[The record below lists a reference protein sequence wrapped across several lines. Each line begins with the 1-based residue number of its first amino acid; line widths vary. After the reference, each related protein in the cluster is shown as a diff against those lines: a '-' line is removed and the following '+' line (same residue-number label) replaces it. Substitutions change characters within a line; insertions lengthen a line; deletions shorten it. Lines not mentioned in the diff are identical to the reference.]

1 MQCWKSS
8 NKIKRS
14 CECRSS
20 CYDGAMHWSKT
31 SSYHFCCHYYYDYY
45 YLLYKSELFFINFH
59 FLFLYPPLILYFD
72 KVFWMLKPKSFRFL
86 LLFSMSYFDLS
97 YSNPLLAICLWVL
110 KETPAGP
117 MRTVLSFTF
126 CLFSFAIF

>member
-8 NKIKRS
+8 NKIKRG

-45 YLLYKSELFFINFH
+45 YLLYKSALFFINFH
-59 FLFLYPPLILYFD
+59 FFLYPPLILYFAE
-72 KVFWMLKPKSFRFL
+72 VFWMFKVFDSYYFSACHILSF
-86 LLFSMSYFDLS
+86 
-97 YSNPLLAICLWVL
+97 SNPVLAICLWVL

-117 MRTVLSFTF
+117 MRTVLLFTL